1 MRQTASERLSTSE
14 HSKLPVKALKCAWFD
29 GHDYFE
35 FFALQ
40 AVKALP

>member
-1 MRQTASERLSTSE
+1 MRQNASERLCTSE
-14 HSKLPVKALKCAWFD
+14 HPKLPVKALKCAWFN

-35 FFALQ
+35 FFPLQ